1 MRPQAY
7 PTLSQ
12 VRCPLCGASRAE
24 AEFQIRA
31 SELAN
36 LYRQSLHLEV
46 IDHFKESE
54 LVTLL
59 ACGDCHL
66 SFYEPL
72 AAGSDKFYQDLVS
85 KAWYYNSEKPEF
97 AFATSMIG
105 PTDKVLDVGC
115 GSGKF
120 ANYIDRQNYQGIELS
135 DYAVGAA
142 RASGLKVHQRT
153 AGSYAVEF
161 PQSADVVCAF
171 QVLEH
176 VSDPYGFIEDCLTSL
191 KSGGRLII
199 SVPNADSFLRYAVNN
214 VLNCPPHHVTWWNRD
229 ALVRV
234 AEIFSLDVV
243 EIHHDKLADEH
254 LESYANTLIIGALSG
269 RKSVPIDNSFR
280 MKMFAKLASF
290 MRPRLIRMLQSD
302 GMRPAGHSI
311 TFVYRKN

>member
-7 PTLSQ
+7 PILSH
-12 VRCPLCGASRAE
+12 VKCPLCGAARAE

-36 LYRQSLHLEV
+36 LYRQSLRLEV
-46 IDHFKESE
+46 IDHFKASE
-54 LVTLL
+54 LVTLF

-72 AAGSDKFYQDLVS
+72 AAGSDRFYQDLVS
-85 KAWYYNSEKPEF
+85 KSWYYNSEKPEF
-97 AFATSMIG
+97 SFAASIIG
-105 PTDKVLDVGC
+105 PTEKVLDVGC
-115 GSGKF
+115 GSGMF
-120 ANYIDRQNYQGIELS
+120 SNYVARQNYQGIELS
-135 DYAVGAA
+135 DHAVEAA
-142 RASGLKVHQRT
+142 RAAGLKVHQRT
-153 AGSYAVEF
+153 AGSYAGEF

-176 VSDPYGFIEDCLTSL
+176 VSDPHGFIEDCLASL

-234 AEIFSLDVV
+234 AEIFALDVV

-254 LESYANTLIIGALSG
+254 LESYANTLILSALSG
-269 RKSVPIDNSFR
+269 KKSALIDNSFR
-280 MKMFAKLASF
+280 MKIFAKLASF
-290 MRPRLIRMLQSD
+290 MRPRLIRILQNND
-302 GMRPAGHSI
+302 MRPAGHSI
-311 TFVYRKN
+311 TFAYRKN